1 MKVKLFFLIL
11 GCAAGIALPVY
22 FSFHPYR
29 PKEFLPR
36 WIGIIGSTM
45 MIGGAF
51 FYTLRKRIKALKR
64 FGKMKTWL
72 DIHIFLCLLGP
83 LLIVYHSAFAIKAPN
98 SAVAFYVMLIM
109 VASGLVGRYIFRHFQ
124 LTLSGERA
132 TLREIGEAAGQLDA
146 NIQAHFSDAEKI
158 LATITTFF
166 DLRAAPKPAGL
177 FGWVGVMFR
186 LDRLERRLRRQI
198 GRSLQEQGRP
208 LLRRAP
214 SEEDSFEAL
223 LIRRISLEKK
233 IAALEATTKLFSFW
247 HKLHVPIVWMLLF
260 TFLIHVAAVML
271 F

>member
-1 MKVKLFFLIL
+1 LRFKFFLLIL

-22 FSFHPYR
+22 FSSHPYR

-36 WIGIIGSTM
+36 WIGIIGSAM
-45 MIGGAF
+45 MIGGAL

-64 FGKMKTWL
+64 FGKMKIWL
-72 DIHIFLCLLGP
+72 DVHIFLCLLGP
-83 LLIVYHSAFAIKAPN
+83 LLVVYHSAFAIRAPN
-98 SAVAFYVMLIM
+98 SAVAFYVMLLM
-109 VASGLVGRYIFRHFQ
+109 VTSGLVGRYIFRHFQ

-132 TLREIGEAAGQLDA
+132 TLREIGEEAEQLNA
-146 NIQAHFSDAEKI
+146 KIQAHFSDAQKI

-177 FGWVGVMFR
+177 PGLVGVMLR
-186 LDRLERRLRRQI
+186 LDWLERRLRRQI
-198 GRSLQEQGRP
+198 GRYLQEQGRF
-208 LLRRAP
+208 LIRRTS
-214 SEEDSFEAL
+214 SEAEPFEAL

-233 IAALEATTKLFSFW
+233 IAALEVTTKLFSYW

-260 TFLIHVAAVML
+260 TFLMHVAAVLL

>member
-1 MKVKLFFLIL
+1 MKLKTFFLIL

-29 PKEFLPR
+29 PKALLPR
-36 WIGIIGSTM
+36 WIGILGSAM

-51 FYTLRKRIKALKR
+51 FYTLRKRIKALKS
-64 FGKMKTWL
+64 FGKMKSWL
-72 DIHIFLCLLGP
+72 DVHIFLCLLGP

-98 SAVAFYVMLIM
+98 SAVAFYVMLMM
-109 VASGLVGRYIFRHFQ
+109 VTSGLVGRYIFRHFQ

-132 TLREIGEAAGQLDA
+132 TLREIGEEAAQLNA
-146 NIQAHFSDAEKI
+146 KIQTHFSDAQKI

-177 FGWVGVMFR
+177 SGLVGVMFR

-198 GRSLQEQGRP
+198 GRHLQEQGRP
-208 LLRRAP
+208 LVRPAA
-214 SEEDSFEAL
+214 SEAESFEGL

-233 IAALEATTKLFSFW
+233 IAALEVTTKLFSYW